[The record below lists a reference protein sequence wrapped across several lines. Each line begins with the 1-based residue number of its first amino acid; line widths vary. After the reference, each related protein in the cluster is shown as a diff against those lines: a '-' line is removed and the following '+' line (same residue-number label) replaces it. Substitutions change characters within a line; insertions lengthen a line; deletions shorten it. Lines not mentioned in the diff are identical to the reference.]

1 MKILSRKDDY
11 KATAKANKNAKTYK
25 DEKQDSLT
33 EKKDKKTK
41 AYKNPARSTAGKVII
56 IILAL
61 AMAFG
66 GLFSVI
72 YIVLSQMGIWH

>member
-72 YIVLSQMGIWH
+72 YAVLHNMGIWN